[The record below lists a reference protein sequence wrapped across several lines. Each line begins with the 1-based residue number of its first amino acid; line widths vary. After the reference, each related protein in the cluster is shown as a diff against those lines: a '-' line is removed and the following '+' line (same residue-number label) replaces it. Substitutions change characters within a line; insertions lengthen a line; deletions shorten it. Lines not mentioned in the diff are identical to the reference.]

1 MVGLEEDRRDE
12 LVLVVDDDAAG
23 RRLLAKILDRN
34 GYPCITAGNIA
45 EARQRM
51 EEEKF
56 ALILT
61 DMDMPGGS
69 GLDLLMSVG
78 SNQPDIAIVLVTG
91 IDDPNVAKTA
101 MEMGAYGY
109 ILKPFVM
116 NEILINV
123 ASALRRR
130 RLEIEN
136 RNHRTR
142 LEQMVRDRTQE
153 VLGYVSKLEEA
164 ERNMKT
170 LQRETIQRLSLA
182 AEFRD
187 DDTPRHVQRVTRY
200 CALIAERIGEDPDR
214 CELIG
219 TAGAMHDVGKIG
231 IPEAILMKPGRLTD
245 PEWEIMKGHCEIGHR
260 LLSGTSSEVLN
271 TAATVAL
278 THHERID
285 GSGYPQGL
293 KGEDIPLEGR
303 ITAIADVFD
312 ALTSY
317 RVYSK
322 AVTAGRAIEM
332 LRAGRGKQFDEVLL
346 DVFFGAK
353 DVVLGIKERL
363 ADPVPEGID
372 DFEIEEDPRR
382 LP

>member
-1 MVGLEEDRRDE
+1 MAALEEQRDDE
-12 LVLVVDDDAAG
+12 LILVVDDDPGG

-45 EARQRM
+45 EARERM
-51 EEEKF
+51 QEEKF
-56 ALILT
+56 ALVLT

-78 SNQPDIAIVLVTG
+78 AAPDVATVLVTG
-91 IDDPNVAKTA
+91 IDDPNIAKTA

-109 ILKPFVM
+109 IIKPYVL

-153 VLGYVSKLEEA
+153 VLGYVGQLEEA
-164 ERNMKT
+164 EREMKV
-170 LQRETIQRLSLA
+170 LQRETIQRLSMA

-200 CALIAERIGEDPDR
+200 CALIAERIGEDPER
-214 CELIG
+214 CEMIG
-219 TAGAMHDVGKIG
+219 AAGAMHDVGKIG
-231 IPEAILMKPGRLTD
+231 IPDSILMKPGRLTD

-260 LLSGTSSEVLN
+260 LLSGTSAELLN

-278 THHERID
+278 THHERVD

-312 ALTSY
+312 ALTSH
-317 RVYSK
+317 RVYSR
-322 AVTAGRAIEM
+322 AVTSGKAIEM
-332 LRAGRGKQFDEVLL
+332 LRSGRGTQFDEVLL
-346 DVFFGAK
+346 DVFLGAQG
-353 DVVLGIKERL
+353 VVLGIKERL
-363 ADPVPEGID
+363 ADPVPESVDG
-372 DFEIEEDPRR
+372 EMEEDPRR
-382 LP
+382 IP